1 MHIEAWFLIEAIIA
15 SVYLSSEPDSFAS
28 ASSLAISE
36 LTGIDELVVDLSSES
51 MVLSIKEIAF
61 IDLSRNPAFST
72 KSVFESS
79 HVDLSNI
86 FLEPVHLMI
95 LFEKSQIKVRL

>member
-36 LTGIDELVVDLSSES
+36 LTGIDELVVDLSS
-51 MVLSIKEIAF
+51 VNPNPWYF
-61 IDLSRNPAFST
+61 PSRKLPS
-72 KSVFESS
+72 
-79 HVDLSNI
+79 
-86 FLEPVHLMI
+86 
-95 LFEKSQIKVRL
+95 